1 MFGYSVKQA
10 IGKDVSLIY
19 TPEDRTSSVPEE
31 EMKRA
36 RQTGRAL
43 DERWHLR
50 NDGSRFY
57 VSGVLTL
64 LGDPL
69 RGFIKIARDL
79 TNTKRA
85 EEEFRSAH
93 EELEEIVAERTR
105 ELAETNEALRT
116 EIAERIHT
124 EKMRVRLL
132 GRIVAAQEEERQR
145 IARDIHDHLG
155 QQTTAVRLKLEAVRE
170 LCRGKTDLYQ
180 AVEQVQELAQKLDY
194 SVDFLAW
201 ELRPVGLDDLG
212 LRIALANYVKEWSAF
227 AGLAADFHT
236 SGLDEQR
243 LSMGTEVNLYRIAQE
258 ALNNVTKHAQAKHV
272 DVLLERRDQ
281 QVVLIVE
288 DDGIGFDVE
297 RQLNVYGSMGVMG
310 MRERAALIGG
320 SLEIESSTKDGTTI
334 FVRAPLQWEV
344 DGLIGRTNAAGQ
356 SNE

>member
-1 MFGYSVKQA
+1 
-10 IGKDVSLIY
+10 
-19 TPEDRTSSVPEE
+19 
-31 EMKRA
+31 
-36 RQTGRAL
+36 
-43 DERWHLR
+43 
-50 NDGSRFY
+50 
-57 VSGVLTL
+57 
-64 LGDPL
+64 
-69 RGFIKIARDL
+69 
-79 TNTKRA
+79 
-85 EEEFRSAH
+85 
-93 EELEEIVAERTR
+93 
-105 ELAETNEALRT
+105 
-116 EIAERIHT
+116 
-124 EKMRVRLL
+124 
-132 GRIVAAQEEERQR
+132 
-145 IARDIHDHLG
+145 
-155 QQTTAVRLKLEAVRE
+155 
-170 LCRGKTDLYQ
+170 
-180 AVEQVQELAQKLDY
+180 VEQVQELAQKLDY

-212 LRIALANYVKEWSAF
+212 LRIALANYVKEWSVF

-297 RQLNVYGSMGVMG
+297 KQLNVYSSMGVMG